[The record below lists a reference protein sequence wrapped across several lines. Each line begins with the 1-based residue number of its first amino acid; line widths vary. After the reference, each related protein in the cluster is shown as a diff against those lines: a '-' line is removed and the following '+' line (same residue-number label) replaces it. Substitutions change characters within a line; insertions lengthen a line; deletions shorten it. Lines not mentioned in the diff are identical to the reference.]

1 MPSTV
6 YKICERALW
15 EEWQRSGVL
24 HGAEIDLRD
33 GFIHLSSAAQVR
45 ETAGQHFAGMADLML
60 IALSAGALDDK
71 LKWEIS
77 RGGDLF
83 PHFYGALPLAA
94 VIWAKPLPLNSDR
107 RHVFP
112 ETPA

>member
-1 MPSTV
+1 MTRTV

-15 EEWQRSGVL
+15 EEAERSGVFP
-24 HGAEIDLRD
+24 GAGIDRRD
-33 GFIHLSSAAQVR
+33 GFIHLSTAAQVHD
-45 ETAGQHFAGMADLML
+45 TAAEHFAGAADLML
-60 IALSAGALDDK
+60 IAVDADALHAA

-83 PHFYGALPLAA
+83 PHLYGALPLTA
-94 VIWAKPLPLNSDR
+94 VIWAKALAMGANG

-112 ETPA
+112 ELMA

>member
-15 EEWQRSGVL
+15 EEWQRSCVL

-45 ETAGQHFAGMADLML
+45 ETAGQHFAGMGDLVL
-60 IALSAGALDDK
+60 IALSASALDDK

-94 VIWAKPLPLNSDR
+94 VIWAKPLPLNRDR